1 MPVASSINCMNNN
14 QTFLQQHLNS
24 EVGKQVYVHKSNSV
38 KVEQKEAWTTKASCT
53 SSIRYA

>member
-24 EVGKQVYVHKSNSV
+24 EGGKQVHLVHKSNSAR
-38 KVEQKEAWTTKASCT
+38 VEQKEAWTTKASCT
-53 SSIRYA
+53 